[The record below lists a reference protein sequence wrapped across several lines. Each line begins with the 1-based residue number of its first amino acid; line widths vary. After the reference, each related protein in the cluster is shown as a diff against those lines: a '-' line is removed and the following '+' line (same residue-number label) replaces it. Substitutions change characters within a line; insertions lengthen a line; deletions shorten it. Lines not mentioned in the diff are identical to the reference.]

1 LRHVKSHDSELN
13 RREFIAA
20 AALSISTPLVAEA
33 QRSALLTG
41 SVGQIADFTIEFH
54 TVGGVV

>member
-1 LRHVKSHDSELN
+1 VLN

-20 AALSISTPLVAEA
+20 VTLSILSIPPAAQA

-41 SVGQIADFTIEFH
+41 SVGQIADLTIEVH

>member
-1 LRHVKSHDSELN
+1 VLN

-33 QRSALLTG
+33 HRSALLTG
-41 SVGQIADFTIEFH
+41 SVGQIADLTVEFH
-54 TVGGVV
+54 TVGDVV